1 MKTAD
6 DVMLSLVG
14 RANAELALLR
24 AQELLEIGISDA
36 RYSGLV
42 KLDTPEHPTGELRAL
57 LAVSFERVH
66 TARLA
71 LVQAQLDL
79 NIDNLFYRD
88 SRPGGQP

>member
-1 MKTAD
+1 MKTAN
-6 DVMLSLVG
+6 DVVLAIVAHG
-14 RANAELALLR
+14 NAEMEWLR